1 VPKKAR
7 MGFVTHTYMIKKRI
21 FAVIVLLA
29 GLTLGWAVFRGQK
42 PNPPKLIAK
51 FPFHLGL
58 DLSGGTHLLY
68 TADVSKLTASQID
81 ESMNA
86 LRDVIERRVNLFG
99 VGEPIVQV
107 QTGSFGSGGDHR
119 LSVEL
124 PGITDIGQ
132 AVQMIGQT
140 PFLEFRVQSNEPQKL
155 VVGAD
160 GAATIDPNGNFV
172 ATELNG
178 KYLKSAQLTFNS
190 STGEPIVNLN
200 FNDEG
205 SKLFE
210 KITKENIGKTVAIYL
225 DGQVISAPV
234 VREAITG
241 GQAQISGKF
250 TPEEGKILVGRLNSG
265 ALPVPISLISTETIG
280 ATLGE
285 QALNSGVKAA
295 FIGFLIIALFL
306 IIWYRLPGFIAVL
319 ALGIYVSITL
329 ALYKLIP
336 VTLSTAGI
344 AGFIISIGMAVDA
357 NILIFER
364 FKEERKLGRT
374 TRDAIEAGFKRAWLS
389 IRDANTAS
397 LIIAVILFWFGSSLI
412 KGFALTFGLGV
423 IVSLISAIGIT
434 RLFLRALPTFEN
446 SKVGRFLFSNG
457 FTQ

>member
-1 VPKKAR
+1 
-7 MGFVTHTYMIKKRI
+7 MIKKRI
-21 FAVIVLLA
+21 FAVLVLIV
-29 GLTLGWAVFRGQK
+29 GLGIGWAVFRGEAA
-42 PNPPKLIAK
+42 NPPKVLAK

-68 TADVSKLTASQID
+68 SADVSLLTPNQVD
-81 ESMNA
+81 DSMNA
-86 LRDVIERRVNLFG
+86 LRDVIERRINLFG

-119 LSVEL
+119 LSIEL
-124 PGITDIGQ
+124 PGVTDI
-132 AVQMIGQT
+132 AEAIKMIGQT
-140 PFLEFRVQSNEPQKL
+140 PFLEFRVQSNEPQK
-155 VVGAD
+155 VTVSKD
-160 GAATIDPNGNFV
+160 GVATIDANGNFIP
-172 ATELNG
+172 TPLNG
-178 KYLKSAQLTFNS
+178 KYLKSAQLTFS
-190 STGEPIVNLN
+190 TSTGEPIVNLN

-210 KITKENIGKTVAIYL
+210 QITRDNVGKTVAIYL
-225 DGQVISAPV
+225 DGEVISAPV

-241 GQAQISGKF
+241 GQAEISGSF
-250 TPEEGKILVGRLNSG
+250 TPEGAKLLVGRLNSG

-285 QALNSGVKAA
+285 QATNAGVKAA
-295 FIGFLIIALFL
+295 LIGFLVIAFFL
-306 IIWYRLPGFIAVL
+306 MVWYRLPGLIATL
-319 ALGIYVSITL
+319 ALMIYVSITL

-364 FKEERKLGRT
+364 FKEERRAGHGVS
-374 TRDAIEAGFKRAWLS
+374 DAITAGFKKAWLS

-397 LIIAVILFWFGSSLI
+397 IIIAIILFWFGSSLI

-423 IVSLISAIGIT
+423 IVSLVSAIGIT
-434 RLFLRALPTFEN
+434 RVFLRALPTLEN

-457 FTQ
+457 FTK

>member
-1 VPKKAR
+1 
-7 MGFVTHTYMIKKRI
+7 MIKKRI
-21 FAVIVLLA
+21 FAVVVLIL
-29 GLTLGWAVFRGQK
+29 GIGLGWAVLRSEQ
-42 PNPPKLIAK
+42 PEAPKALAK

-68 TADVSKLTASQID
+68 SADVSKLTSSQVD
-81 ESMNA
+81 DSMNA
-86 LRDVIERRVNLFG
+86 LRDVIERRINLFG

-119 LSVEL
+119 LSIEL
-124 PGITDIGQ
+124 PGVTDISQ
-132 AVQMIGQT
+132 AITMIGQT
-140 PFLEFRVQSNEPQKL
+140 PFLEFRQQSDGPQQ
-155 VVGAD
+155 VTVGAD
-160 GAATIDPNGNFV
+160 GTAVIDPNGNFV

-178 KYLKSAQLTFNS
+178 KYLKSAQLSFNQT
-190 STGEPIVNLN
+190 TGEPIVNLN

-205 SKLFE
+205 AKLFE
-210 KITKENIGKTVAIYL
+210 EITKANIGKTLAIYL
-225 DGQVISAPV
+225 DGAVISAPV

-241 GQAQISGKF
+241 GQAQISGNF
-250 TPEEGKILVGRLNSG
+250 TPTEGRELVGRLNSG

-280 ATLGE
+280 ATLGQ
-285 QALNSGVKAA
+285 QAVHDGVKAA
-295 FIGFLIIALFL
+295 FIGFIIIALFL
-306 IIWYRLPGFIAVL
+306 MAWYRLPGLVATL
-319 ALGIYVSITL
+319 ALMIYVAITL

-364 FKEERKLGRT
+364 FKEERRLGRGV
-374 TRDAIEAGFKRAWLS
+374 RDALDGGFKKAWLS

-397 LIIAVILFWFGSSLI
+397 IIIAIILFWFGSSLI

-434 RLFLRALPTFEN
+434 RLFLRALPTLEN
-446 SKVGRFLFSNG
+446 SKVGRFLFTSG
-457 FTQ
+457 FIK

>member
-1 VPKKAR
+1 
-7 MGFVTHTYMIKKRI
+7 MIKKRI

-29 GLTLGWAVFRGQK
+29 GLTLGWAVLRGQQ
-42 PNPPKLIAK
+42 PNPPQVLVKY
-51 FPFHLGL
+51 PFKLGL

-68 TADVSKLTASQID
+68 SADVSKLNSSQID
-81 ESMNA
+81 ESMDA
-86 LRDVIERRVNLFG
+86 LRDIIERRVNLFG
-99 VGEPIVQV
+99 VGEPVVQV
-107 QTGSFGSGGDHR
+107 QKGTFGSENSHR

-124 PGITDIGQ
+124 PGVTEIGK
-132 AVQMIGQT
+132 AIEMIGQT
-140 PFLEFRVQSNEPQKL
+140 PFLEFRIQSNQPQQ
-155 VVGAD
+155 VIVGTD
-160 GAATIDPNGNFV
+160 GTASIDPNGNFV

-178 KYLKSAQLTFNS
+178 KYLKSSQLTFNS

-210 KITKENIGKTVAIYL
+210 KITRENIGKTVAIYL

-241 GQAQISGKF
+241 GQAQISGSF
-250 TPEEGKILVGRLNSG
+250 TPDEGKILVGRLNSG

-285 QALNSGVKAA
+285 QALQSGVKAA

-306 IIWYRLPGFIAVL
+306 ILWYRLPGIVAVI
-319 ALGIYVSITL
+319 ALGIYVFITL
-329 ALYKLIP
+329 VLYKLIP

-374 TRDAIEAGFKRAWLS
+374 TRDAIDAGFKRAWVS

-423 IVSLISAIGIT
+423 IVSLVSAIGIT
-434 RLFLRALPTFEN
+434 RIFLRALPTFEN